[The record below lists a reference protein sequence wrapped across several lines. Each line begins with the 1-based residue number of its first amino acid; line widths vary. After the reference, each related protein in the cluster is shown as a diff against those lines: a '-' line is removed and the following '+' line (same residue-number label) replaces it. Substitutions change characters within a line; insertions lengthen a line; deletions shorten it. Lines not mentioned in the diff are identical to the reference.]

1 MTGSQGRARAA
12 RRMLLAAVA
21 LLAAATTS
29 SCNLNW
35 EIRGPYA
42 VGVDD
47 GRLLLAVC
55 ESVTIESIRVFEAL
69 RNSDRTASRLVW
81 EADGP
86 GSISAGRVLVV
97 SDENDGFHSHV
108 LRTPSPTSEVRYL
121 RIRVN
126 DNSDPTLAGSVYIP
140 DGGLVEGEWATPSGE
155 TREQPCGAS
164 ETVDAAGA

>member
-1 MTGSQGRARAA
+1 MTDSQGRARAA
-12 RRMLLAAVA
+12 RRMFLSAVA
-21 LLAAATTS
+21 LLATATTS

-55 ESVTIESIRVFEAL
+55 ESVTIESIRVSEAL
-69 RNSDRTASRLVW
+69 RNSDRSGSKLIW
-81 EADGP
+81 EATGP
-86 GSISAGRVLVV
+86 GAISAGRVLVV
-97 SDENDGFHSHV
+97 SDENEGFHSHV

-126 DNSDPTLAGSVYIP
+126 DNSDPALAASVYIP
-140 DGGLVEGEWATPSGE
+140 DGGLIEGEWVTPSGE
-155 TREQPCGAS
+155 TREHPCGAS
-164 ETVDAAGA
+164 VTVDAAGG